1 MEGLTL
7 NQTDEIPFFQF
18 PRFLD
23 FPLVRHGIFSRNGGR
38 SAPPNDTLNVSLN
51 TGDSISDVQEN
62 RRLILQSLGG
72 SDLVFMNQVHGDQ
85 ILILDGNPPRPRDA
99 FITRGTGDAI
109 ITREKGRNL
118 VIQVADCQP
127 VLLLD
132 PVRNVVAGVHSGWRG
147 SLSDIA
153 GKTVAVMR
161 EKFRC
166 NPSDLL
172 AGIGPSLGPCCGEF
186 IHYKEEIPESLW
198 KYKASKTDC
207 FDFWSLTIDQL
218 TQQGV
223 TRKNILNSGVCTR
236 CHSERFF
243 SYRKQKQTGRF
254 AAVIGLA

>member
-1 MEGLTL
+1 MEGLIL
-7 NQTDEIPFFQF
+7 NRTSDIPYFQF
-18 PRFLD
+18 SRFLE
-23 FPLVRHGIFSRNGGR
+23 FPFVRHGIFSRNGGE

-51 TGDSISDVQEN
+51 TGDSTADVHEN
-62 RRLILQSLGG
+62 RRMILQCLGG
-72 SDLVFMNQVHGDQ
+72 SGLVFMNQVHGDR
-85 ILILDGNPPRPRDA
+85 ILILDGNPPVSGDA
-99 FITRGTGDAI
+99 FITCGTGDAI

-127 VLLLD
+127 VLLFD
-132 PVRNVVAGVHSGWRG
+132 PVQLVIAGVHSGWRG
-147 SLSDIA
+147 SLADIA

-186 IHYKEEIPESLW
+186 IHYRQEIPESLW
-198 KYKASKTDC
+198 KYKDSKTDC

-218 TQQGV
+218 TRQGV
-223 TRKNILNSGVCTR
+223 NRKNILNSGICTR
-236 CHSERFF
+236 CHSDRFF

-254 AAVIGLA
+254 AAVIGLT